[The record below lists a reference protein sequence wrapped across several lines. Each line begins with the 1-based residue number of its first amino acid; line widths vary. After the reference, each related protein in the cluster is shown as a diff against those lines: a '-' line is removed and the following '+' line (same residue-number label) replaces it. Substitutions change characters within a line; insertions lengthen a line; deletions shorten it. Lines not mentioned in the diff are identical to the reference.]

1 MESSGRPLL
10 LQPYIYAPALGYL
23 RRSAILVGR
32 PAAVQPCAK
41 RPRQHPVCDRPFCF
55 MSEVDGGLEDNAP
68 ALNMTHHRIST
79 QSISYQLEIMS

>member
-1 MESSGRPLL
+1 
-10 LQPYIYAPALGYL
+10 
-23 RRSAILVGR
+23 
-32 PAAVQPCAK
+32 
-41 RPRQHPVCDRPFCF
+41 